1 MQPVDDHA
9 GRLLGAV
16 HHHGRAEREVVEAA
30 VEPAAVDTGASD
42 NGDGP
47 DLAAV
52 ETVWPNLVARVRE
65 ASGPVRHSLLKVA
78 APHAVD
84 GRKITVALPA
94 DPSFYF
100 QRVSQD
106 AGLADTVADIASE
119 LLRVPVTVV
128 WTTADIVEAAAEVP
142 ETLPAAGELVDSD
155 DGAIDPANMVADM
168 LGGEVVD

>member
-1 MQPVDDHA
+1 M
-9 GRLLGAV
+9 
-16 HHHGRAEREVVEAA
+16 
-30 VEPAAVDTGASD
+30 
-42 NGDGP
+42 
-47 DLAAV
+47 
-52 ETVWPNLVARVRE
+52 WPNLVARVRE

-128 WTTADIVEAAAEVP
+128 WTTADLAEVVAEVP